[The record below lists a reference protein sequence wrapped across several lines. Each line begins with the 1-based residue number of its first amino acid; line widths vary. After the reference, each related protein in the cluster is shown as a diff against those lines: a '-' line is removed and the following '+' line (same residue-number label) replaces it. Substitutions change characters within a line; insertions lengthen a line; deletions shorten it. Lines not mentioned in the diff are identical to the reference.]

1 MTQNVSRRAWMA
13 GMAGAAAV
21 ESLRAA
27 DQERERRLVICAFS
41 KHFQWTDIKEAADL
55 CASFGYEGL
64 DITLRNGGHVLPE
77 RVEDDLPKA
86 VEIVRKAGL
95 KVPMVTT
102 DIVDTRSPYAENVI
116 KTLAALGIRRYR
128 WGGFHYTDKGSV
140 PDQLAVFKPRV
151 RDLAAMNSHY
161 GVCAM
166 YHTHSGVNQ
175 VGASMWDLYLLLKD
189 YDPNAVS
196 ANYDIGHATVE
207 GGLGGWI
214 HSARLMLPYMK
225 GTAIK
230 DFKWKQNERGA
241 WIAGWC
247 ALGQGMVNFKQYFAM
262 LKASSFSGPLQLHME
277 YPDLG
282 GADSGKK
289 QYSIPKEKLLGIFR
303 RDLDLLKG
311 MLRDAAL
318 T

>member
-102 DIVDTRSPYAENVI
+102 DIVATRPPYAENVI
-116 KTLAALGIRRYR
+116 K
-128 WGGFHYTDKGSV
+128 
-140 PDQLAVFKPRV
+140 
-151 RDLAAMNSHY
+151 
-161 GVCAM
+161 
-166 YHTHSGVNQ
+166 
-175 VGASMWDLYLLLKD
+175 
-189 YDPNAVS
+189 
-196 ANYDIGHATVE
+196 
-207 GGLGGWI
+207 
-214 HSARLMLPYMK
+214 
-225 GTAIK
+225 
-230 DFKWKQNERGA
+230 
-241 WIAGWC
+241 
-247 ALGQGMVNFKQYFAM
+247 
-262 LKASSFSGPLQLHME
+262 
-277 YPDLG
+277 
-282 GADSGKK
+282 
-289 QYSIPKEKLLGIFR
+289 
-303 RDLDLLKG
+303 
-311 MLRDAAL
+311 
-318 T
+318 